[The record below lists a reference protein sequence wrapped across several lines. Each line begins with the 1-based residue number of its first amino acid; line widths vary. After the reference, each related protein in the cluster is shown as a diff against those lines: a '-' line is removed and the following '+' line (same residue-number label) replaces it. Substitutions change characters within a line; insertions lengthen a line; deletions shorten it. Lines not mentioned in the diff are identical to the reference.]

1 MVCVGMGSAL
11 PLSFRKVFH
20 PEKQDKGE
28 LVCPLIRPQ
37 LKIRKL
43 TPSSPSLTTAYPP
56 STPPKEL
63 RPFFPCVKNV
73 QPAMTSP
80 KASQAFPLPA
90 LMRFHA
96 SACEE
101 PNIAL
106 WSFLHNMHQ
115 SPLHKKLHFRHT
127 PKKAFVI
134 RDFDTTPPRMTLLS
148 SLLGIF
154 WSQGAALDRK
164 STPFAPKGATF
175 LCVYSYITPHWA
187 CRFWFA
193 AHLRLHPVRR
203 SGVFIEPSLGEPHPY
218 LFCGSTL
225 GTFPIL
231 NPKKE
236 PTLPKCSFDSTLP
249 EKNEKRYAYA

>member
-1 MVCVGMGSAL
+1 MVCVGMGSTP
-11 PLSFRKVFH
+11 PLNFRKGFR

-37 LKIRKL
+37 LKIHKL

-80 KASQAFPLPA
+80 KASQALPLPA
-90 LMRFHA
+90 LMQFHA
-96 SACEE
+96 SASEE

-106 WSFLHNMHQ
+106 RSFQHNLHK

-127 PKKAFVI
+127 PNKVFVVS
-134 RDFDTTPPRMTLLS
+134 DFDTTPPRMTLLN
-148 SLLGIF
+148 SLSGIF
-154 WSQGAALDRK
+154 WSQGAALERR
-164 STPFAPKGATF
+164 STPPAPKGATF
-175 LCVYSYITPHWA
+175 LFVYSYITPHWA

-193 AHLRLHPVRR
+193 AHLCLHPVPR
-203 SGVFIEPSLGEPHPY
+203 SGVLIEPYIGEPHPY
-218 LFCGSTL
+218 LFCRSTL

-249 EKNEKRYAYA
+249 EKNQKRYAYA

>member
-20 PEKQDKGE
+20 PEKQDRDE

-37 LKIRKL
+37 LKICKL

-90 LMRFHA
+90 LMRFRA
-96 SACEE
+96 SANEG

-106 WSFLHNMHQ
+106 RSFPYNLHK

-127 PKKAFVI
+127 PNKAFVI
-134 RDFDTTPPRMTLLS
+134 SDFDTTPPRMTLLC
-148 SLLGIF
+148 SLSEIF
-154 WSQGAALDRK
+154 WSQGATLERR
-164 STPFAPKGATF
+164 STNPAPKGATF
-175 LCVYSYITPHWA
+175 LLVYSYITPHRA

-193 AHLRLHPVRR
+193 AHLRLHPVLESR
-203 SGVFIEPSLGEPHPY
+203 VFIKPSLGEPHPY
-218 LFCGSTL
+218 LFCGSIL

-236 PTLPKCSFDSTLP
+236 PTLPKCFFGSTLP
-249 EKNEKRYAYA
+249 EKNSKRYAYA

>member
-1 MVCVGMGSAL
+1 MGSAL

-80 KASQAFPLPA
+80 KASQAFPFPA
-90 LMRFHA
+90 FMRFHA

-106 WSFLHNMHQ
+106 WSFLHNLQ
-115 SPLHKKLHFRHT
+115 NPPLHKKLHFRHI
-127 PKKAFVI
+127 PKKAFVVS
-134 RDFDTTPPRMTLLS
+134 DFDTTPPRMTLLN
-148 SLLGIF
+148 SLSGIF
-154 WSQGAALDRK
+154 WSQGAALDRR
-164 STPFAPKGATF
+164 SAPPAPKGATF
-175 LCVYSYITPHWA
+175 LFVYSYITPHWA

-203 SGVFIEPSLGEPHPY
+203 SGILIEPYLGKPHPY

-225 GTFPIL
+225 GTSPIL
-231 NPKKE
+231 NPEKE
-236 PTLPKCSFDSTLP
+236 PALPKCSFDSTLP
-249 EKNEKRYAYA
+249 EKNQKGYAYA

>member
-1 MVCVGMGSAL
+1 
-11 PLSFRKVFH
+11 
-20 PEKQDKGE
+20 
-28 LVCPLIRPQ
+28 
-37 LKIRKL
+37 
-43 TPSSPSLTTAYPP
+43 
-56 STPPKEL
+56 
-63 RPFFPCVKNV
+63 
-73 QPAMTSP
+73 MTSL

-96 SACEE
+96 SASEE

-127 PKKAFVI
+127 PNKAFVVS
-134 RDFDTTPPRMTLLS
+134 DFDTTPPRMTLLN
-148 SLLGIF
+148 SLSGIF
-154 WSQGAALDRK
+154 WSQGAALERR
-164 STPFAPKGATF
+164 STPPAPKGATF
-175 LCVYSYITPHWA
+175 LSVYSYITPHWA

-193 AHLRLHPVRR
+193 AHLCLHPALESR
-203 SGVFIEPSLGEPHPY
+203 VFIEPSLGEPHPY

-249 EKNEKRYAYA
+249 EKNQKRYAYA